1 MSQAAVTVSA
11 MDTSVIL
18 YAAEIEAPALEETA
32 RRSSRLR
39 PTGSACRSTSP
50 TSCCPRTA
58 GCGDKWDHA
67 E

>member
-1 MSQAAVTVSA
+1 MSEAAVTVSA
-11 MDTSVIL
+11 MDTRVIL
-18 YAAEIEAPALEETA
+18 YAEIEAPALKETA

-39 PTGSACRSTSP
+39 PTGSACRSTSR